1 MRDGTVLAAD
11 VYRPSGRGRHP
22 VLVMRNP
29 YNRRV
34 AQSYLYAHPSWYAAQ
49 GYAVVVQ
56 DTRGRWGS
64 GGTLDPVVNEALD
77 GADTVD
83 WAAGQP
89 WSSGRVGMYGFSYPG
104 MAQLLAA
111 AEQPAGLRA
120 IAPALAPSEL
130 REGWIYQGGAFALG
144 FALGWAIELG
154 ADQARRLGPRLE
166 AELLAAAADP
176 RRYLEFR
183 PLRELPLFT
192 DSRICRF
199 YFDWID
205 RECDPAYWAAR
216 QVADRYHRIQ
226 VPGLHIGGWYDV
238 FVDGTLRNWAG
249 LRGQVEA
256 PQRLVVGPWHHVPSL
271 VGTGP
276 ISFGADSG
284 IDFDAEQLSW
294 FDLWLRDH
302 DHGLLDLPAV
312 RAFLTGA
319 NRWVQLPDWPPPT
332 TAVPFFLHSRG
343 RANAAGGD
351 GSLSRSEPGPEP
363 PDVFAYDPAQP
374 VPSAGGHSCC
384 WPDVAPMGPADQAA
398 VEALR
403 GVLVYTSPPLAEDLV
418 VAGPVAAE
426 LHAVTDAVDT
436 DWVVKLCDVDR
447 HGRSVNLQE
456 GIVRARFRR
465 SRDQPVPVAPG
476 EAEAYRVDVGSVFH
490 VFQRGHRIRV
500 QVTSSGFPAW
510 EPNPNTGR
518 ALGVDT
524 VSDRVV
530 ATQAV
535 LHAPGAASRIRLPV
549 LEGAP

>member
-1 MRDGTVLAAD
+1 MRDGTVLASD
-11 VYRPSGRGRHP
+11 LYRPSAPGRHP

-34 AQSYLYAHPSWYAAQ
+34 AQSYLYAHPSWYAAH

-64 GGTLDPVVNEALD
+64 GGDFEPVVHEAFD
-77 GADTVD
+77 GADTVE

-89 WSSGRVGMYGFSYPG
+89 WSNGRVGMYGFSYPG

-130 REGWIYQGGAFALG
+130 REGFIYRGGAFALG

-154 ADQARRLGPRLE
+154 ADQARRKGPQLE

-176 RRYLEFR
+176 RRHLDFR
-183 PLRELPLFT
+183 PLRELPLFA
-192 DSRICRF
+192 DNRICPF

-205 RECDPAYWAAR
+205 RECDPSYWATR
-216 QVADRYHRIQ
+216 QVADRYDRIR
-226 VPGLHIGGWYDV
+226 VPGLHVGGWYDV
-238 FVDGTLRNWAG
+238 FVDGTLKNWAS
-249 LRGQVEA
+249 LQGQVGA
-256 PQRLVVGPWHHVPSL
+256 PQRLVVGPWHHIPTL
-271 VGTGP
+271 TGTAP
-276 ISFGADSG
+276 IGFGAASG
-284 IDFDAEQLSW
+284 MDFDAEQLGW

-302 DHGLLDLPAV
+302 DNGLLDLPPV

-319 NRWVQLPDWPPPT
+319 NHWIQLPSWPPPAT
-332 TAVPFFLHSRG
+332 IVPFFLHSRG

-351 GSLSRSEPGPEP
+351 GTLSRSEPGPEP
-363 PDVFAYDPAQP
+363 PDVFLHDPAHP

-384 WPDVAPMGPADQAA
+384 WPDVAPMGPADQGA

-418 VAGPVAAE
+418 VAGPVTAE

-447 HGRSVNLQE
+447 QGRSVNLQE
-456 GIVRARFRR
+456 GIARARFRR
-465 SRDQPVPVAPG
+465 SLDHPVLVTPG
-476 EAEAYRVDVGSVFH
+476 QADAYQVDVGSVFH
-490 VFQRGHRIRV
+490 AFRSGHRIRV
-500 QVTSSGFPAW
+500 QVTSSSYPTW
-510 EPNPNTGR
+510 EPNPNTGHP
-518 ALGVDT
+518 LGVDT
-524 VSDRVV
+524 ISDRVI
-530 ATQAV
+530 ATQHV
-535 LHAPGAASRIRLPV
+535 LHAPGVTSCIRLPV
-549 LEGAP
+549 LARVP